1 MLLALRILAAVAL
14 LVAGILHL
22 KVASQYD
29 YSPGTLLSIGDEFR
43 LQFAATV
50 VAALLLL
57 VVRRRTWPWWPALL
71 VAGATLVAV
80 VASVYVQV
88 PAIGPLPAFPHEPWS
103 AEAKVASAVAEAV
116 AVVLA
121 IAGLLSAGS
130 GRRRRG
136 RQRRPDVEQSRPSP
150 PRSA

>member
-1 MLLALRILAAVAL
+1 MLLALRILAAAAL

-57 VVRRRTWPWWPALL
+57 VVRTWPWWPALL

>member
-1 MLLALRILAAVAL
+1 MKLLLRVLAAAAL
-14 LVAGILHL
+14 LVAGYLHL
-22 KVASQYD
+22 KVAKDYD
-29 YSPGTLLSIGDEFR
+29 FSATTRLTIGMEFR
-43 LQFAATV
+43 AQFAATV

-57 VVRRRTWPWWPALL
+57 VLRRPWAWLPALL

-88 PAIGPLPAFPHEPWS
+88 PQIGPLPAFPHEPWN
-103 AEAKVASAVAEAV
+103 AAQKVPSAVAEAI

-121 IAGLLSAGS
+121 VVGLMVEGS

-136 RQRRPDVEQSRPSP
+136 RQRHPDSQQSK
-150 PRSA
+150 PRTETTA